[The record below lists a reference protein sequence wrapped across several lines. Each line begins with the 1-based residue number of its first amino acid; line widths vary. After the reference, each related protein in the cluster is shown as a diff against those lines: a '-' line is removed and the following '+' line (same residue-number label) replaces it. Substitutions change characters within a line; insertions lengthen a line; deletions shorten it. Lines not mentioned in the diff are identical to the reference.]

1 MLEPGDSIMADRDFT
16 LKDDLPEII
25 AINIPPF
32 LNGESQLSLNNE
44 NETRQKVSVRVHV
57 ESAIERVKNFKTL
70 QSMAPELNKRW
81 VLSNYLAN
89 FLPRLLTG
97 KKTTNLIL

>member
-25 AINIPPF
+25 LDNIPSF

-44 NETRQKVSVRVHV
+44 N
-57 ESAIERVKNFKTL
+57 
-70 QSMAPELNKRW
+70 
-81 VLSNYLAN
+81 
-89 FLPRLLTG
+89 
-97 KKTTNLIL
+97 